1 MERLY
6 KTNNFKGLK
15 RSSIVLLS
23 VGFLFFVADCGGE
36 TRPLSSPVTG
46 ESPKVE
52 KKTVEPV
59 QVAEKAEKKEPENKN
74 EEGYTYNSSGR
85 PDPFSPFFQLTRDR
99 GPRGPV
105 APLQQYDLSQL
116 RLVAII
122 TIPEGNIALVED
134 SLGKGYFVRKGT
146 LIGKNDGKV
155 KQILTDM
162 VTVEE
167 VYGDFSGQ
175 KKFHEVSL
183 FLYRSEK
190 EGGAS

>member
-1 MERLY
+1 
-6 KTNNFKGLK
+6 LK
-15 RSSIVLLS
+15 
-23 VGFLFFVADCGGE
+23 
-36 TRPLSSPVTG
+36 
-46 ESPKVE
+46 
-52 KKTVEPV
+52 
-59 QVAEKAEKKEPENKN
+59 
-74 EEGYTYNSSGR
+74 
-85 PDPFSPFFQLTRDR
+85 
-99 GPRGPV
+99 
-105 APLQQYDLSQL
+105 
-116 RLVAII
+116 LVAII

-134 SLGKGYFVRKGT
+134 SLGKGYFLKKGT
-146 LIGKNDGKV
+146 VVGKNDGKV